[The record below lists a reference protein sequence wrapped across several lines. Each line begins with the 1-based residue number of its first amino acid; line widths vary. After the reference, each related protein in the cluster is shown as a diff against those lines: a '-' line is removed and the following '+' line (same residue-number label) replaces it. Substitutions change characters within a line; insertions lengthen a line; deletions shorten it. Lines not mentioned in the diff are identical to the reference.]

1 MTLEHGLLRD
11 PADGHSPR
19 MPEAPRCLC
28 CAKPMK
34 LFRRTQ
40 RFGTLPDLYFFN
52 CVSCDEW
59 QFEEGDPIVA
69 ASAPGTHSA

>member
-1 MTLEHGLLRD
+1 
-11 PADGHSPR
+11 
-19 MPEAPRCLC
+19 
-28 CAKPMK
+28 MK

-59 QFEEGDPIVA
+59 QFEEGDPIIV
-69 ASAPGTHSA
+69 ASAAGTHSA